1 MLSLLSLLFLRS
13 LPRGLIRLVPKDYGP
28 APAAGEA
35 PVMSDTT
42 APDGT
47 AAPVPAA
54 LPSGQ
59 GDTPAAPAAA
69 SADTRARYADVFRVR
84 EFRFVFAAHV
94 MSITGE
100 VVAAIALTVLVYD
113 RTGSPLLSALT
124 LGVGL
129 LPYLVG
135 GTLLSSIADR
145 LPARRVLVTC
155 DLLAAVCFALMVLP
169 GMPVAA
175 LLALRCVAGVI
186 SPVFTGT
193 RIATL
198 ADILGTGDRFVLG
211 RSVIR
216 LTAQAA
222 QLVGFALGGLLAA
235 FSPRATLTMTAVGML
250 GSALV
255 LRFGTRARP
264 ARTAV
269 ESAGAPGRT
278 STVGA
283 SLAAAG
289 TFLRDRRIRALLLLT
304 WIPPTFV
311 VAPEALAAAYADDL
325 GIGAVGLGL
334 LMTGMPIGAVTSE
347 ILAGSL
353 LGPRGRERIVFPVAV
368 LCTVPAIGFVTHP
381 SFGWA
386 LPLLV
391 LTGFGISY
399 SLGLDQWFVAAVP
412 EEMRGRAMTLQTA
425 GLMTLQGVGMAGAG
439 AVAEFVPVHLAVA
452 SVGVTGSVCSLL
464 VCLEVRRTRPKSE
477 TGLTAK

>member
-1 MLSLLSLLFLRS
+1 
-13 LPRGLIRLVPKDYGP
+13 
-28 APAAGEA
+28 
-35 PVMSDTT
+35 MSDTT

-54 LPSGQ
+54 LPSGP
-59 GDTPAAPAAA
+59 GDPPAAPAGPGPGGDAPD
-69 SADTRARYADVFRVR
+69 SRARYTDVFRVR

-94 MSITGE
+94 MSILGE

-135 GTLLSSIADR
+135 GTLLSAVADR

-169 GMPVAA
+169 GMPVAV
-175 LLALRCVAGVI
+175 LLTLRCVAGVI

-235 FSPRATLTMTAVGML
+235 FSPRATLTVTALGML

-264 ARTAV
+264 ARAA
-269 ESAGAPGRT
+269 AGGSGGPPGRA

-289 TFLRDRRIRALLLLT
+289 TFLRDRRIRALMLLT

-311 VAPEALAAAYADDL
+311 VAPEALAAAYADEL
-325 GIGAVGLGL
+325 GIGALGLGL
-334 LMTGMPIGAVTSE
+334 LMTGMPIGAVTGE

-425 GLMTLQGVGMAGAG
+425 GLMTLQGVGMGAAG

-452 SVGVTGSVCSLL
+452 AVGTTGTLCSLL
-464 VCLEVRRTRPKSE
+464 VCLEVRRTRPKRE
-477 TGLTAK
+477 TGLTTT

>member
-1 MLSLLSLLFLRS
+1 
-13 LPRGLIRLVPKDYGP
+13 
-28 APAAGEA
+28 AAD
-35 PVMSDTT
+35 P
-42 APDGT
+42 
-47 AAPVPAA
+47 
-54 LPSGQ
+54 
-59 GDTPAAPAAA
+59 
-69 SADTRARYADVFRVR
+69 RARYADVFRVR

-94 MSITGE
+94 MSILGE

-124 LGVGL
+124 LGVGM
-129 LPYLVG
+129 LPYLLG
-135 GTLLSSIADR
+135 GTLLSSVADR

-155 DLLAAVCFALMVLP
+155 DLLAASCFAAMVLP

-235 FSPRATLTMTAVGML
+235 FSPRATLTVTALGMV

-264 ARTAV
+264 ARSAAPAATATDGAT
-269 ESAGAPGRT
+269 AGGPPGRA
-278 STVGA
+278 STVAA

-304 WIPPTFV
+304 WIPPAFV
-311 VAPEALAAAYADDL
+311 VAPEALAAAYADEL
-325 GIGAVGLGL
+325 GIGAIGLGL
-334 LMTGMPIGAVTSE
+334 LMTGMPVGAVTSE

-368 LCTVPAIGFVTHP
+368 LCTVPAIGFAAHP

-425 GLMTLQGVGMAGAG
+425 GLMTLQGVGMGGAG

-452 SVGVTGSVCSLL
+452 AVGVTGTLCSLF
-464 VCLEVRRTRPKSE
+464 VCLEVRRTRPKPE
-477 TGLTAK
+477 IGLTAP

>member
-1 MLSLLSLLFLRS
+1 
-13 LPRGLIRLVPKDYGP
+13 
-28 APAAGEA
+28 
-35 PVMSDTT
+35 MSDTT
-42 APDGT
+42 APDGA

-54 LPSGQ
+54 PPSGQ
-59 GDTPAAPAAA
+59 DGTGAPAGVPADAPAGAA
-69 SADTRARYADVFRVR
+69 DPRARYADVFRVR

-94 MSITGE
+94 MSILGE

-155 DLLAAVCFALMVLP
+155 DLLAAACFLTMVLP

-235 FSPRATLTMTAVGML
+235 FSPRATLTLTAVGL
-250 GSALV
+250 LCSALV

-264 ARTAV
+264 PRTAAGGA
-269 ESAGAPGRT
+269 AGAPGRT
-278 STVGA
+278 STVGD

-325 GIGAVGLGL
+325 GIGALGLGL

-368 LCTVPAIGFVTHP
+368 FATVPAIGFVTHP

-425 GLMTLQGVGMAGAG
+425 GLMTLQGVGMACAG
-439 AVAEFVPVHLAVA
+439 AVAEFAPVHLAVA
-452 SVGVTGSVCSLL
+452 AVGVTGTVCSLL
-464 VCLEVRRTRPKSE
+464 VCLEVRRTRPKGE
-477 TGLTAK
+477 TGLTAT

>member
-1 MLSLLSLLFLRS
+1 
-13 LPRGLIRLVPKDYGP
+13 
-28 APAAGEA
+28 
-35 PVMSDTT
+35 MSDTT
-42 APDGT
+42 APDGA

-54 LPSGQ
+54 LPSGP
-59 GDTPAAPAAA
+59 GGAPGPAGGAP
-69 SADTRARYADVFRVR
+69 DPRARYADVFRVR

-94 MSITGE
+94 MSILGE

-124 LGVGL
+124 LGVGM
-129 LPYLVG
+129 LPYLLG
-135 GTLLSSIADR
+135 GTLLSSVADR

-155 DLLAAVCFALMVLP
+155 DLLAASCFAAMVLP

-235 FSPRATLTMTAVGML
+235 FSPRATLTVTALGMV

-264 ARTAV
+264 ARSAAPAAATASSTATATATATD
-269 ESAGAPGRT
+269 EGTAGGPPGRAG
-278 STVGA
+278 TVAA

-311 VAPEALAAAYADDL
+311 VAPEALAAAYADEL
-325 GIGAVGLGL
+325 GIGAIGLGL
-334 LMTGMPIGAVTSE
+334 LMTGMPVGAVTSE

-368 LCTVPAIGFVTHP
+368 LCTVPAIGFAAHP

-399 SLGLDQWFVAAVP
+399 SLGLDQWFVATVP

-425 GLMTLQGVGMAGAG
+425 GLMTLQGVGMGGAG

-452 SVGVTGSVCSLL
+452 AVGVTGTLCSLF
-464 VCLEVRRTRPKSE
+464 VCLEVRRTRPKRE
-477 TGLTAK
+477 IGLTAP

>member
-1 MLSLLSLLFLRS
+1 
-13 LPRGLIRLVPKDYGP
+13 
-28 APAAGEA
+28 
-35 PVMSDTT
+35 MSDTT
-42 APDGT
+42 APDGG

-54 LPSGQ
+54 PPSGP
-59 GDTPAAPAAA
+59 GAAPAAPPPA
-69 SADTRARYADVFRVR
+69 GRARYADVFRVR

-124 LGVGL
+124 LGVGM

-135 GTLLSSIADR
+135 GTLLSSVADR

-155 DLLAAVCFALMVLP
+155 DLLAAVCFTAMVLP
-169 GMPVAA
+169 GMPIAA
-175 LLALRCVAGVI
+175 LLALRCVAGAI

-235 FSPRATLTMTAVGML
+235 FSPRATLTLTALGMV

-264 ARTAV
+264 ARTAAATAPDGT
-269 ESAGAPGRT
+269 AGAPARAN
-278 STVGA
+278 TVAA

-311 VAPEALAAAYADDL
+311 VAPEALAAAYADEL

-334 LMTGMPIGAVTSE
+334 LMTGMPIGAVTGE

-353 LGPRGRERIVFPVAV
+353 LGPRGRERIVLPTAV

-425 GLMTLQGVGMAGAG
+425 GLMTLQGVGMGGAG

-452 SVGVTGSVCSLL
+452 GVGVTGSLCSLL
-464 VCLEVRRTRPKSE
+464 VCLEVRRTRPMRE

>member
-1 MLSLLSLLFLRS
+1 
-13 LPRGLIRLVPKDYGP
+13 
-28 APAAGEA
+28 
-35 PVMSDTT
+35 MSDTT
-42 APDGT
+42 APDGA

-54 LPSGQ
+54 PPSGR
-59 GDTPAAPAAA
+59 GDVPAPAPAGDAA
-69 SADTRARYADVFRVR
+69 DPRSRYADVFRVR

-94 MSITGE
+94 MSILGE

-145 LPARRVLVTC
+145 VPARRVLVTC
-155 DLLAAVCFALMVLP
+155 DLIAAVCFAAMVLP
-169 GMPVAA
+169 GMPIAA
-175 LLALRCVAGVI
+175 LLVLRCVAGVI

-235 FSPRATLTMTAVGML
+235 FSPRATLALTAVGLL

-264 ARTAV
+264 ARTAAGGA
-269 ESAGAPGRT
+269 AGAPGRT

-289 TFLRDRRIRALLLLT
+289 TFLRDRRIRALMLLT

-311 VAPEALAAAYADDL
+311 VAPEALAAAYADEL
-325 GIGAVGLGL
+325 GIGALGLGL

-368 LCTVPAIGFVTHP
+368 FATVPAIGFVMHP

-425 GLMTLQGVGMAGAG
+425 GLMTLQGVGMAAAG
-439 AVAEFVPVHLAVA
+439 AVAEFAPVHLAVA
-452 SVGVTGSVCSLL
+452 GVGVTGTVCSLL
-464 VCLEVRRTRPKSE
+464 VVLEVRRTRPKDE
-477 TGLTAK
+477 TGLTAT

>member
-1 MLSLLSLLFLRS
+1 M
-13 LPRGLIRLVPKDYGP
+13 PKDYGP
-28 APAAGEA
+28 PPAAGEA
-35 PVMSDTT
+35 PGMSDTT
-42 APDGT
+42 APDGA

-54 LPSGQ
+54 PPSGRD
-59 GDTPAAPAAA
+59 GTGVRAAAPPGTPAGP
-69 SADTRARYADVFRVR
+69 RARYADVFRVR

-94 MSITGE
+94 MSILGE

-222 QLVGFALGGLLAA
+222 QLAGFALGGLLAA
-235 FSPRATLTMTAVGML
+235 FSPRATLTLTALGML

-264 ARTAV
+264 ARTA
-269 ESAGAPGRT
+269 AGTPGRA

-325 GIGAVGLGL
+325 GIGALGLGL

-439 AVAEFVPVHLAVA
+439 AVAEFAPVHLAVA
-452 SVGVTGSVCSLL
+452 AVGVTGTVCSLL
-464 VCLEVRRTRPKSE
+464 VCLEVRRTRPKGE
-477 TGLTAK
+477 TGLTAT